1 MEVTYMWDIK
11 TCEDLHKQMWK
22 YIKLNTTLDNDTPFH
37 RHDCKRKFCISKNL
51 DTSEHCCVLCKYAKS
66 EEDKAFIAKVYS
78 YSFVGLMLDWLKDDM
93 KEDPEVLVGKFALVI
108 QDTFKDALE
117 RFRTDKPLSKP

>member
-37 RHDCKRKFCISKNL
+37 RNDCKRKFCISKNL
-51 DTSEHCCVLCKYAKS
+51 DTSEHCCILCKYAKS
-66 EEDKAFIAKVYS
+66 EEDKAFNSHIEFSKFTFKYIS
-78 YSFVGLMLDWLKDDM
+78 TMIMCQCKYSF
-93 KEDPEVLVGKFALVI
+93 
-108 QDTFKDALE
+108 QDNSI
-117 RFRTDKPLSKP
+117 PG